1 MLVTA
6 AGLLAAQPGGWTGA
20 PSGDGGAAV
29 PDAWLLL
36 SDAAFA
42 GLLPGYAFAQ
52 SVTQTL
58 SLTAADNIGDG
69 GTLELDGP
77 RGIAVFESDGSTYA
91 AVTVHDDNRVQI
103 LNVTDPSNVTAA
115 GSIAHGGAINL
126 DVPYGI
132 ATFTSGSS
140 TYAAVAASIGDGVQI
155 LDITDPS
162 AITAAGSIT
171 NTDDLELDGAW
182 DIATFTSGS
191 STYAAVAAF
200 RDDGV
205 QILDITDPSNVTETD
220 SIAHGGAI
228 NLDGAWDIAT
238 FTSGSSTY
246 AAVTAF
252 MGDGGVQILDITD
265 PSAITAAGNI
275 TDTPFLELDGAN
287 GIAVFESGD
296 STYAAVAA
304 YWDDGVQILD
314 ITDPSAITA
323 AGNITDTPAL
333 ELLGASGIAVFESG
347 GSTYAAVASY
357 FDDGVQ
363 ILDITDPSAITA
375 AGNITDTPALKL
387 LGAENIATFTSG
399 GSTYAAVAAYDDGVQ
414 ILRLTA
420 PPPDAF
426 VTTWETTGANQA
438 ITIPATGTY
447 SIDWGDGT
455 VNATASGTQTHN
467 YASAGSHTV
476 AITGGLESININ
488 SLPSQAEKDKLRS
501 IDQWGN
507 IAWTTMEGAFR
518 GASNMAYDAADTPDL
533 SGAASMNSMFRDTS
547 FSANLSGWDVSSVT
561 DMNYMFY
568 NAASFNGSL
577 SGWDVSSV
585 TDMQNMFR
593 NAASFNQPLNDWNVS
608 SVTAMNYMFYDAD
621 SFNGDL
627 SGWDVSSVTSMISL
641 FFGADSFN
649 GSLSGWDV
657 SSVTGMEGMFRNAD
671 SFNGNLSGWD
681 VSQVTSMNNMFRGA
695 SSFNQTLNDWNVSSV
710 TNMEGMF
717 RNAASFDQPLN
728 DWNVS
733 SVFNMFEMFQD
744 ATSFNQPISDWD
756 IPQVSDMEDMFRGAA
771 AFNQDIST
779 WDVSSVRFMGG
790 MFTDATNFD
799 QNLGEWYVVLNSTEI
814 DAAGAPGVVGTI
826 SAQNQFLRGQNPTYA
841 IGTGGDSGSFNITG
855 GSDLN
860 MNITSPAKSLY
871 TVNITS
877 AGGFSTPNYR
887 VYNVTVTGFDTNS
900 QPTVNAG
907 PDQTV
912 DEGDTVTLSGTATDV
927 DTGDALTYSWT
938 HDSDLAITI
947 TGSDSASASFTAP
960 NVAANTTF
968 TVTLTVNDGTVDVFD
983 TLQVTITDSSN
994 SPPAVEAGADQEVVE
1009 GATVTL
1015 SGTAS
1020 DDDPED
1026 DLTYSWTHDGPSGIT
1041 FANPAA
1047 LSTSF
1052 TAPDV
1057 AANTTFTVTL
1067 TVNDGTV
1074 DVSDTLQVTI
1084 TDSPSIPPAVDAGPG
1099 LTAAD
1104 SITDTGALKLFNARG
1119 IATFESGG
1127 NTYAAVTGYL
1137 DYGVQI
1143 LDVTNPYGITAAG
1156 SIADDAALELAG
1168 AWDVATFTSGGGTYA
1183 AVTAYFGDGVQIL
1196 NVTDPSDITATDSI
1210 GDTET
1215 LELSGAF
1222 GIATFTSGSRTYA
1235 AVTALWDDDGVQIL
1249 DVTNPSDITAA
1260 GSIGD
1265 TRTLELS
1272 GASDVATFTSGG
1284 RTYAAVAAYWDDG
1297 VQILDVTNPSS
1308 VTAAGSI
1315 GDTAALELDGAHDI
1329 TTFESGGRA
1338 YAAVAAYWDD
1348 GVQIL
1353 DVTDPSAITAAGSIT
1368 DDAALE
1374 LDGAE
1379 GITVFESGG
1388 RTYAAVAS
1396 VVDDGVQMLDI
1407 TDPSDITAVGSITDD
1422 AALEL
1427 LGASGIATF
1436 TSGGDTYAAVTA
1448 HFDSGVQILRLTG
1461 GGAILT
1467 ASSQFVGEPDNAQ
1480 GFAESG
1486 TVIPRLAIRDL
1497 SVQVAPDSPPTVTS
1511 IERSDPAGAATSERT
1526 LVFAVT
1532 FSEDVTGVDL
1542 SDFALSPDST
1552 GGGSAPGQFTHT
1564 SEPATRIADRS
1575 TIQDAITVDR
1585 SGTATSVSVAVDIS
1599 HTYRGDLVI
1608 DLIAPDGT
1616 SQTLHSRAGG
1626 SANDIDRT
1634 YAPDFD
1640 GTGIAGDWTLRVSD
1654 RAGGDVGTLNGWT
1667 LTIGHGTAGSPVT
1680 GLAGSGSQYLVTVSA
1695 AQDGTYNLDLVS
1707 SGHGITDAADNPL
1720 SSPTPTG
1727 ADHTYTVSAT
1737 VTDSTAPTLASIERY
1752 SPADQNTD
1760 SQTLVYKVTFSE
1772 DVTGVDTGDFV
1783 LSQGST
1789 GTGST
1794 ASLTGSGSV
1803 YYATVSAA
1811 QDGTYNLDLVSS
1823 GHGITDSA
1831 SNPLSSPAPTGADH
1845 TYTVSAIPAD
1855 ATAPTV
1861 TSIARSDPAEAAT
1874 SERTLVFAVTF
1885 SEDVTGVDAGDF
1897 ALSPDSTGGSS
1908 SSGQFTQTSEPALRI
1923 ADRSTIQDAITVD
1936 RSGTAT
1942 SVSVAVDISHTY
1954 RGDLVIDLI
1963 APDGTSQT
1971 LHSRT
1976 GGSANDIDR
1985 TYTPDFDG
1993 TGIAGDWTLRVSD
2006 RAGGDVGTLNGW
2018 TLTIGHGTAGSP
2030 VTGLTGSGDAYL
2042 VTVSAAQDGTY
2053 NLDLVS
2059 SGHGI
2064 ADTASNPLTNT
2075 APTGTDHTYT
2085 VSTTVTDSTAPTLA
2099 SIERYSPADQDTD
2112 SQTLVYKVTFSE
2124 DVTGVDTGDFVLSQG
2139 STGTGST
2146 ASLTGSGSVYYA
2158 TVSAAQDGTYNLDL
2172 VSSGHGITDAAS
2184 NPLSSP
2190 APTGAD
2196 HTYTVSAIP
2205 ADTAAPTV
2213 TSIERS
2219 DPAEAATSG
2228 RTLVFAVTFSEDVTG
2243 VDAGD
2248 FELSPGSTG
2257 GGSAPGQFTQTSEP
2271 ALRIADRSTIQDAIT
2286 VDRSGTATSV
2296 SVAVDIS
2303 HTYRGD
2309 LVIVLIAPD
2318 GTAQTLHSRTGGSA
2332 NDIDR
2337 TYTPDFDGTGIAGDW
2352 TLRVS
2357 DRAGGDVGT
2366 LNGWTLTI
2374 GHGGAGSP
2382 VTGLAGSGDAYLVTV
2397 SAAQDGT
2404 YNLDLVSSGHGITDS
2419 AGNPLSSPTPTG
2431 ADHTYTVRTPA
2442 IQGDTTNT
2450 PPSVS
2455 AGPDQTVQGGQAVS
2469 LTGTATDADGDPLTY
2484 SWSHDSALAIEFA
2497 NSTAPSTTFTAP
2509 QVSSNTT
2516 FTLTLTV
2523 DDGTQAASDSMGI
2536 TIVETPEPPRYIGEI
2551 TLTSTGPGVIEASW
2565 EAPTETPADY
2575 RMAWAKVG
2583 EPYLTWTD
2591 LSGNAFPTSPSQ
2603 TVTGLEEGEQ
2613 YKVKVRA
2620 RYSSGGPGDW
2630 SGEFNVTVAGTG

>member
-1 MLVTA
+1 MALAIAALALVVT

-29 PDAWLLL
+29 PDAWPP
-36 SDAAFA
+36 SGDAAFA

-58 SLTAADNIGDG
+58 NLTA
-69 GTLELDGP
+69 
-77 RGIAVFESDGSTYA
+77 
-91 AVTVHDDNRVQI
+91 
-103 LNVTDPSNVTAA
+103 
-115 GSIAHGGAINL
+115 
-126 DVPYGI
+126 
-132 ATFTSGSS
+132 
-140 TYAAVAASIGDGVQI
+140 
-155 LDITDPS
+155 
-162 AITAAGSIT
+162 
-171 NTDDLELDGAW
+171 
-182 DIATFTSGS
+182 
-191 STYAAVAAF
+191 
-200 RDDGV
+200 
-205 QILDITDPSNVTETD
+205 TD
-220 SIAHGGAI
+220 SIA
-228 NLDGAWDIAT
+228 D
-238 FTSGSSTY
+238 
-246 AAVTAF
+246 
-252 MGDGGVQILDITD
+252 
-265 PSAITAAGNI
+265 AG
-275 TDTPFLELDGAN
+275 
-287 GIAVFESGD
+287 
-296 STYAAVAA
+296 
-304 YWDDGVQILD
+304 
-314 ITDPSAITA
+314 
-323 AGNITDTPAL
+323 
-333 ELLGASGIAVFESG
+333 
-347 GSTYAAVASY
+347 
-357 FDDGVQ
+357 
-363 ILDITDPSAITA
+363 
-375 AGNITDTPALKL
+375 ALKL
-387 LGAENIATFTSG
+387 FGPRYIATFTSG
-399 GSTYAAVAAYDDGVQ
+399 GSTYAAVAAFDDSGVQILDITDPFNVTATDNIGDTTTLKLADAEGIAVFESGDSTYAAVTAYGEDGVQILDVTDPYDITAAGSINNDSTLELFGPRGITTFTSGGSTYAAVAAFDDNGVQILNVTDPYDITAAGSINNDSTLELSGAWDIATFTSGGGTYAAVASSDDDGVQILNVTDPSAVTAAGSIANNSTLKLDAARGITTFTSGGSTYAAVTALLDDGVQILDVTDPSAITAAGSINGTGTPALDGALGIATFTSGGSTYAAVAASIGSGVQILNVTDPYDITAAGSITDTDATALELEGAGRIATFTSGGSTYAAVASYLDDGVQ
-414 ILRLTA
+414 ILRLA
-420 PPPDAF
+420 SGVPPPA
-426 VTTWETTGANQA
+426 
-438 ITIPATGTY
+438 
-447 SIDWGDGT
+447 
-455 VNATASGTQTHN
+455 VN
-467 YASAGSHTV
+467 
-476 AITGGLESININ
+476 
-488 SLPSQAEKDKLRS
+488 
-501 IDQWGN
+501 
-507 IAWTTMEGAFR
+507 
-518 GASNMAYDAADTPDL
+518 
-533 SGAASMNSMFRDTS
+533 
-547 FSANLSGWDVSSVT
+547 SS
-561 DMNYMFY
+561 
-568 NAASFNGSL
+568 
-577 SGWDVSSV
+577 
-585 TDMQNMFR
+585 
-593 NAASFNQPLNDWNVS
+593 
-608 SVTAMNYMFYDAD
+608 
-621 SFNGDL
+621 
-627 SGWDVSSVTSMISL
+627 
-641 FFGADSFN
+641 
-649 GSLSGWDV
+649 
-657 SSVTGMEGMFRNAD
+657 
-671 SFNGNLSGWD
+671 
-681 VSQVTSMNNMFRGA
+681 
-695 SSFNQTLNDWNVSSV
+695 
-710 TNMEGMF
+710 
-717 RNAASFDQPLN
+717 
-728 DWNVS
+728 
-733 SVFNMFEMFQD
+733 
-744 ATSFNQPISDWD
+744 
-756 IPQVSDMEDMFRGAA
+756 
-771 AFNQDIST
+771 
-779 WDVSSVRFMGG
+779 
-790 MFTDATNFD
+790 
-799 QNLGEWYVVLNSTEI
+799 
-814 DAAGAPGVVGTI
+814 
-826 SAQNQFLRGQNPTYA
+826 
-841 IGTGGDSGSFNITG
+841 
-855 GSDLN
+855 
-860 MNITSPAKSLY
+860 
-871 TVNITS
+871 
-877 AGGFSTPNYR
+877 
-887 VYNVTVTGFDTNS
+887 
-900 QPTVNAG
+900 PTVNAG

-912 DEGDTVTLSGTATDV
+912 DEGDTVTLSGTASDS
-927 DTGDALTYSWT
+927 DNDPLTYMWT
-938 HDSDLAITI
+938 HDSALPISLADDTALS
-947 TGSDSASASFTAP
+947 TTFTAP
-960 NVAANTTF
+960 AVTQDTTVIF
-968 TVTLTVNDGTVDVFD
+968 TLAVSDDTDSVTDMVS
-983 TLQVTITDSSN
+983 VTITD
-994 SPPAVEAGADQEVVE
+994 
-1009 GATVTL
+1009 
-1015 SGTAS
+1015 
-1020 DDDPED
+1020 
-1026 DLTYSWTHDGPSGIT
+1026 
-1041 FANPAA
+1041 
-1047 LSTSF
+1047 
-1052 TAPDV
+1052 
-1057 AANTTFTVTL
+1057 TTP
-1067 TVNDGTV
+1067 G
-1074 DVSDTLQVTI
+1074 
-1084 TDSPSIPPAVDAGPG
+1084 SIPPAVQRDSSRDITLDGANTLPRGVWSDGTTIWVADRLDGELYAYTLAGGARDSPKDITLPFSHVTTQGVWSDGTTIWVADSHDEMLHAYTFDGTHDPAKDIALDGDNTSALGVWSDGTTIWVVDTGDDKLYAYALADGTYDSTRDIPLDSVNSDPTGTWSDGTTIWVADTGDDKLYAYALAGGTYDPTRDIPLDGDNSGPAGVWSDGTTMWVADTGDDKLYAYSGTPAADAGPG

-1104 SITDTGALKLFNARG
+1104 SITDTGTLKLFNARG

-1127 NTYAAVTGYL
+1127 GTYAAVTGYL

-1196 NVTDPSDITATDSI
+1196 DVTDPSDITATDSI

-1215 LELSGAF
+1215 RELSGAF

-1249 DVTNPSDITAA
+1249 DVTDPYDIAAA

-1272 GASDVATFTSGG
+1272 GASDVATFTSGS

-1297 VQILDVTNPSS
+1297 VQILDITNPSS

-1329 TTFESGGRA
+1329 ATFTSGGRA

-1467 ASSQFVGEPDNAQ
+1467 VSGQFVGEPDNAQ

-1497 SVQVAPDSPPTVTS
+1497 SSIQVAPDSPPTVAS
-1511 IERSDPAGAATSERT
+1511 IARSDPAGAATSERT

-1552 GGGSAPGQFTHT
+1552 GGGSAPGQFTQT

-1608 DLIAPDGT
+1608 ALIAPDGT
-1616 SQTLHSRAGG
+1616 SQTLHSRTGG

-1640 GTGIAGDWTLRVSD
+1640 GTGIAGNWTLRVSD

-1680 GLAGSGSQYLVTVSA
+1680 GLAGSGDAYLVTVSA

-1707 SGHGITDAADNPL
+1707 SGHGITDSAGNPL
-1720 SSPTPTG
+1720 TDTVPTTG
-1727 ADHTYTVSAT
+1727 TDHTYTVSTTPADT
-1737 VTDSTAPTLASIERY
+1737 TAPTLASIERY

-1823 GHGITDSA
+1823 GHGITDTA
-1831 SNPLSSPAPTGADH
+1831 GNPLSSPATTGADH
-1845 TYTVSAIPAD
+1845 TYTVSATPAD

-1861 TSIARSDPAEAAT
+1861 TSIERSDPAEAAT

-1885 SEDVTGVDAGDF
+1885 SEDVTGVDLNDF
-1897 ALSPDSTGGSS
+1897 ALSPDSTGGGS
-1908 SSGQFTQTSEPALRI
+1908 SSGQFAQTSEPATRI
-1923 ADRSTIQDAITVD
+1923 ADRSTVQDAITVD

-1963 APDGTSQT
+1963 APDDTSQT

-1985 TYTPDFDG
+1985 TYAPDFDG
-1993 TGIAGDWTLRVSD
+1993 TGIAGNWTLRVSD

-2018 TLTIGHGTAGSP
+2018 TLTIGHGTADSP
-2030 VTGLTGSGDAYL
+2030 VTGLAGSGDAYL

-2064 ADTASNPLTNT
+2064 ADAADNPLSSPT
-2075 APTGTDHTYT
+2075 PTGADHTYT
-2085 VSTTVTDSTAPTLA
+2085 VSATVTDSTAPTLA
-2099 SIERYSPADQDTD
+2099 SIERSDPSGELTPA
-2112 SQTLVYKVTFSE
+2112 STLVFEVTFSE
-2124 DVTGVDTGDFVLSQG
+2124 DVTGVDLSDFALSSG
-2139 STGTGST
+2139 GTGTGSVT
-2146 ASLTGSGSVYYA
+2146 NLAGSGSRYLV

-2172 VSSGHGITDAAS
+2172 VSSGHGITDTAG

-2196 HTYTVSAIP
+2196 HTYTVSATP
-2205 ADTAAPTV
+2205 ADATAPTV

-2219 DPAEAATSG
+2219 DPAGAATSE

-2243 VDAGD
+2243 VDLGD
-2248 FELSPGSTG
+2248 FALSPGSTG

-2309 LVIVLIAPD
+2309 LVIDLIAPD
-2318 GTAQTLHSRTGGSA
+2318 DTSQTLHSRTGGSA

-2337 TYTPDFDGTGIAGDW
+2337 TYAPDFDGTGIAGNW

-2366 LNGWTLTI
+2366 LNSWTLTI
-2374 GHGGAGSP
+2374 GHGTADSP

-2397 SAAQDGT
+2397 SAARDGT
-2404 YNLDLVSSGHGITDS
+2404 YNLDLVSSGHGITDT

-2431 ADHTYTVRTPA
+2431 ADHTYTVGAIPA
-2442 IQGDTTNT
+2442 DTTAPAVTSIVRSNPAEATTSGRTLVFAVTFSEDVTGVDLSDFALSSGGTGTGSVTNLAGSGSQYLVTVSAAQDGTYNLDLVPSGHGITDSASNPLSSPAPTGADHTYTVHTPPIQSDTINT
-2450 PPSVS
+2450 PPSIS

-2469 LTGTATDADGDPLTY
+2469 LTGTATDVDGDPLTY

-2516 FTLTLTV
+2516 FILTLTV

-2536 TIVETPEPPRYIGEI
+2536 TIVGTPGSPRGIGEI

-2583 EPYLTWTD
+2583 EPYLTWTN
-2591 LSGNAFPTSPSQ
+2591 LSGNAFPASPSQ
-2603 TVTGLEEGEQ
+2603 TVTDLEEGEQ

-2630 SGEFNVTVAGTG
+2630 SGEFTVTVAGTG

>member
-1 MLVTA
+1 MPHSFN
-6 AGLLAAQPGGWTGA
+6 QP
-20 PSGDGGAAV
+20 
-29 PDAWLLL
+29 
-36 SDAAFA
+36 
-42 GLLPGYAFAQ
+42 
-52 SVTQTL
+52 
-58 SLTAADNIGDG
+58 
-69 GTLELDGP
+69 
-77 RGIAVFESDGSTYA
+77 
-91 AVTVHDDNRVQI
+91 
-103 LNVTDPSNVTAA
+103 LN
-115 GSIAHGGAINL
+115 
-126 DVPYGI
+126 
-132 ATFTSGSS
+132 
-140 TYAAVAASIGDGVQI
+140 
-155 LDITDPS
+155 
-162 AITAAGSIT
+162 
-171 NTDDLELDGAW
+171 
-182 DIATFTSGS
+182 
-191 STYAAVAAF
+191 
-200 RDDGV
+200 
-205 QILDITDPSNVTETD
+205 
-220 SIAHGGAI
+220 
-228 NLDGAWDIAT
+228 
-238 FTSGSSTY
+238 
-246 AAVTAF
+246 
-252 MGDGGVQILDITD
+252 
-265 PSAITAAGNI
+265 
-275 TDTPFLELDGAN
+275 
-287 GIAVFESGD
+287 
-296 STYAAVAA
+296 
-304 YWDDGVQILD
+304 
-314 ITDPSAITA
+314 
-323 AGNITDTPAL
+323 
-333 ELLGASGIAVFESG
+333 
-347 GSTYAAVASY
+347 
-357 FDDGVQ
+357 
-363 ILDITDPSAITA
+363 
-375 AGNITDTPALKL
+375 
-387 LGAENIATFTSG
+387 
-399 GSTYAAVAAYDDGVQ
+399 
-414 ILRLTA
+414 
-420 PPPDAF
+420 
-426 VTTWETTGANQA
+426 
-438 ITIPATGTY
+438 
-447 SIDWGDGT
+447 DW
-455 VNATASGTQTHN
+455 N
-467 YASAGSHTV
+467 
-476 AITGGLESININ
+476 
-488 SLPSQAEKDKLRS
+488 
-501 IDQWGN
+501 
-507 IAWTTMEGAFR
+507 
-518 GASNMAYDAADTPDL
+518 
-533 SGAASMNSMFRDTS
+533 
-547 FSANLSGWDVSSVT
+547 VSSVT
-561 DMNYMFY
+561 GME
-568 NAASFNGSL
+568 G
-577 SGWDVSSV
+577 
-585 TDMQNMFR
+585 MFR
-593 NAASFNQPLNDWNVS
+593 TASFNQPLNDWNVS
-608 SVTAMNYMFYDAD
+608 SV
-621 SFNGDL
+621 
-627 SGWDVSSVTSMISL
+627 I
-641 FFGADSFN
+641 
-649 GSLSGWDV
+649 
-657 SSVTGMEGMFRNAD
+657 
-671 SFNGNLSGWD
+671 
-681 VSQVTSMNNMFRGA
+681 
-695 SSFNQTLNDWNVSSV
+695 
-710 TNMEGMF
+710 
-717 RNAASFDQPLN
+717 
-728 DWNVS
+728 
-733 SVFNMFEMFQD
+733 NMFEMFRD

-756 IPQVSDMEDMFRGAA
+756 ISQVTVMEDMFRGAA

-779 WDVSSVRFMGG
+779 WDVSSVRFMDD
-790 MFTDATNFD
+790 MFADATNFD

-814 DAAGAPGVVGTI
+814 DAADAPGVVGTI
-826 SAQNQFLRGQNPTYA
+826 SAQNPFLRGQNPTYA
-841 IGTGGDSGSFNITG
+841 IGMGGDSGSFNITG

-877 AGGFSTPNYR
+877 AGGFGFSNHR
-887 VYNVTVTGFDTNS
+887 VYNVTVTGFGTNS
-900 QPTVNAG
+900 PPTVNAGLDQTVDEGDTVTLSGTASDSDNDPLTYMWTHDSDLPITLADDTALSTTFTAPAVTQDTTVTFTLAVSDATDSVTDTVSVTITDTTPSNTQPTVNAG

-912 DEGDTVTLSGTATDV
+912 DEGDTVTLSGTASDSDNDPLTYMWTHDSALSISLADDTALSTTFTAPAVTQDTTVTFTLAVSDDTDSVTDMVSVTITDTTPGSIPPAVLTNPSSYQHDSSRDITLDGGNTAARGVWSDGTTIWVVDADDDKLYAYTLADGTYDSAKDITLYSGHIFAQGVWSDGTTVWVVDSHDEMLHAYAFDGTHVPAKDITLDGDNTSALGVWSDGTTIWVADTGDDKLYAYALADGTYDPTRDITLDSDNSSPIGTWSDGITIWVV
-927 DTGDALTYSWT
+927 DTGDDKLYAYALAGGTYDPT
-938 HDSDLAITI
+938 RDIPLYSDN
-947 TGSDSASASFTAP
+947 TGPAGVWS
-960 NVAANTTF
+960 
-968 TVTLTVNDGTVDVFD
+968 DGTTMWVA
-983 TLQVTITDSSN
+983 DSGNDKLYAYS
-994 SPPAVEAGADQEVVE
+994 GA
-1009 GATVTL
+1009 
-1015 SGTAS
+1015 
-1020 DDDPED
+1020 
-1026 DLTYSWTHDGPSGIT
+1026 
-1041 FANPAA
+1041 
-1047 LSTSF
+1047 
-1052 TAPDV
+1052 
-1057 AANTTFTVTL
+1057 
-1067 TVNDGTV
+1067 
-1074 DVSDTLQVTI
+1074 
-1084 TDSPSIPPAVDAGPG
+1084 IPPAVDAGPG

-1127 NTYAAVTGYL
+1127 GTYAAVTGYL

-1156 SIADDAALELAG
+1156 SIADTGTLELAG

-1215 LELSGAF
+1215 RELSGAY

-1249 DVTNPSDITAA
+1249 DVTDPSDITAA

-1329 TTFESGGRA
+1329 ATFTSGGRA

-1461 GGAILT
+1461 GGALLT
-1467 ASSQFVGEPDNAQ
+1467 VSSQFVGEPDNAQ

-1497 SVQVAPDSPPTVTS
+1497 SSIQVAPDSPPTVAS
-1511 IERSDPAGAATSERT
+1511 IARSDPAEAATSERT

-1552 GGGSAPGQFTHT
+1552 GGGSSSGQFTQT
-1564 SEPATRIADRS
+1564 SEPALRIADRS
-1575 TIQDAITVDR
+1575 TVQDAITVDR

-1608 DLIAPDGT
+1608 VLIAPDGT
-1616 SQTLHSRAGG
+1616 SQTLHSRTGG
-1626 SANDIDRT
+1626 SANDISRT

-1680 GLAGSGSQYLVTVSA
+1680 GLAGSGDAYLVTVSA
-1695 AQDGTYNLDLVS
+1695 ARDGTYNLDLVS
-1707 SGHGITDAADNPL
+1707 SGHGITDTAGNPL
-1720 SSPTPTG
+1720 SSPAPTG

-1772 DVTGVDTGDFV
+1772 DVTGVDASDFV

-1823 GHGITDSA
+1823 GHGITDTA
-1831 SNPLSSPAPTGADH
+1831 GNPLSSPATTGADH
-1845 TYTVSAIPAD
+1845 TYTVSATPAD
-1855 ATAPTV
+1855 AT
-1861 TSIARSDPAEAAT
+1861 
-1874 SERTLVFAVTF
+1874 
-1885 SEDVTGVDAGDF
+1885 
-1897 ALSPDSTGGSS
+1897 
-1908 SSGQFTQTSEPALRI
+1908 
-1923 ADRSTIQDAITVD
+1923 
-1936 RSGTAT
+1936 
-1942 SVSVAVDISHTY
+1942 
-1954 RGDLVIDLI
+1954 
-1963 APDGTSQT
+1963 
-1971 LHSRT
+1971 
-1976 GGSANDIDR
+1976 
-1985 TYTPDFDG
+1985 
-1993 TGIAGDWTLRVSD
+1993 
-2006 RAGGDVGTLNGW
+2006 
-2018 TLTIGHGTAGSP
+2018 
-2030 VTGLTGSGDAYL
+2030 
-2042 VTVSAAQDGTY
+2042 
-2053 NLDLVS
+2053 
-2059 SGHGI
+2059 
-2064 ADTASNPLTNT
+2064 
-2075 APTGTDHTYT
+2075 
-2085 VSTTVTDSTAPTLA
+2085 
-2099 SIERYSPADQDTD
+2099 
-2112 SQTLVYKVTFSE
+2112 
-2124 DVTGVDTGDFVLSQG
+2124 
-2139 STGTGST
+2139 
-2146 ASLTGSGSVYYA
+2146 
-2158 TVSAAQDGTYNLDL
+2158 
-2172 VSSGHGITDAAS
+2172 
-2184 NPLSSP
+2184 
-2190 APTGAD
+2190 
-2196 HTYTVSAIP
+2196 
-2205 ADTAAPTV
+2205 APTV

-2243 VDAGD
+2243 VDLSD
-2248 FELSPGSTG
+2248 FALSPDSTG
-2257 GGSAPGQFTQTSEP
+2257 GGSGSGQFTHTSEP
-2271 ALRIADRSTIQDAIT
+2271 ATRIADRSTVQDAIT

-2318 GTAQTLHSRTGGSA
+2318 GTSQTLHSRTGGSA

-2382 VTGLAGSGDAYLVTV
+2382 VTGLAGSGSQYLVTV

-2419 AGNPLSSPTPTG
+2419 ASNPLSSPAPTG

-2523 DDGTQAASDSMGI
+2523 DDGAQAASDSMGI
-2536 TIVETPEPPRYIGEI
+2536 TIVEAPGSPRGIGEI
-2551 TLTSTGPGVIEASW
+2551 TLASTEPGVMVASW